1 MEKETGEIKLIKKV
15 YTVKELA
22 EVLSIGLN
30 KAYNLVN
37 DGDIR
42 SLKVKSSIRI
52 PVSEVERYLNQDQRV
67 KTINLHERNL
77 STPVHGL

>member
-1 MEKETGEIKLIKKV
+1 MERETGEIKLIKKV

-42 SLKVKSSIRI
+42 SLKVKEEEEGLDLKDLKLMGGR
-52 PVSEVERYLNQDQRV
+52 R
-67 KTINLHERNL
+67 KTKKRKKRRK
-77 STPVHGL
+77 